1 METKTY
7 TQEEV
12 KQIVE
17 IVYHSVNAINKLS
30 NQEILSDSDIESLT
44 RNKDYIKIYLN
55 KDWFVTALTV
65 EQKAELEAIV
75 K

>member
-17 IVYHSVNAINKLS
+17 IVYHSVNAVNKLS

-65 EQKAELEAIV
+65 EQKAELEAAI